1 MGSRDLAPMSH
12 RTGQRAD
19 GEDLYDPPLAA
30 GESLDSL
37 SPPKL
42 LAPEQQRLRAAQ
54 QAAVDQRA
62 KEVAEELELLQQQ
75 ELDVAAAIVAEE
87 EAMIH
92 ALAERA
98 AEEQL
103 QQGRNS
109 SAAVKSPAPAKPAY
123 VATKC
128 EVNKPQMI
136 DPTQGLE
143 PTYKPKCVLITGG
156 AGFIASHVVIRLV
169 KNYPDLMVIN
179 YDKLDKVASLKNLES
194 IDRLRNYKFVKG
206 DILSA
211 ELLNY
216 VIREEGVDTI
226 MHFAAESHV
235 DNSFGNSFI
244 FTSTNV
250 MGTHTMMEVAK
261 TNKAQ
266 IRRFIHVST
275 DEVYGEQNF
284 EDPACQ
290 ESFVLE
296 PTNPYAASKAGAE
309 LIAKSYMRSFG
320 VPLIISRG
328 NNVYGPHQFPE
339 KMVPKFINQIMRDW
353 PITLHGGGNTFRNM
367 LYVEDV
373 ARAFDKILHF
383 GDIGRVYNIGGEES
397 NEASVRQIA
406 DRLLQIMKP
415 GEALEDNTVITR
427 DRVFNDTRYFI
438 DSSSLHA
445 LGWEPEVSFE
455 DGLKRTVDWYLSPCG
470 DNWGDITGALAAH
483 SGGAV
488 ITKK

>member
-1 MGSRDLAPMSH
+1 MGVPREFMKM
-12 RTGQRAD
+12 Q
-19 GEDLYDPPLAA
+19 
-30 GESLDSL
+30 
-37 SPPKL
+37 
-42 LAPEQQRLRAAQ
+42 
-54 QAAVDQRA
+54 
-62 KEVAEELELLQQQ
+62 
-75 ELDVAAAIVAEE
+75 
-87 EAMIH
+87 
-92 ALAERA
+92 
-98 AEEQL
+98 
-103 QQGRNS
+103 
-109 SAAVKSPAPAKPAY
+109 APATHGPES
-123 VATKC
+123 
-128 EVNKPQMI
+128 EV
-136 DPTQGLE
+136 PTRAQNDSPSDIPTPTE
-143 PTYKPKCVLITGG
+143 PVYQPKCILITGG
-156 AGFIASHVVIRLV
+156 AGFIASHVVILLAQ
-169 KNYPDLMVIN
+169 KYPDVMIIN

-194 IDRLRNYKFVKG
+194 VERLRNYKFVKG

-216 VIREEGVDTI
+216 VIKEEGVDTI

-261 TNKAQ
+261 QNKDR

-320 VPLIISRG
+320 VPLIITRG
-328 NNVYGPHQFPE
+328 NNVYGPHQYPE
-339 KMVPKFINQIMRDW
+339 KMIPKFINQIMRDW

-367 LYVEDV
+367 LFVEDV
-373 ARAFDKILHF
+373 ARAFDTILHF
-383 GDIGRVYNIGGEES
+383 GQLGNVYNIGGEES
-397 NEASVRQIA
+397 NEASVRMMA
-406 DRLLQIMKP
+406 TKLLEIMKP
-415 GEALEDNTVITR
+415 GSPLEENIVITP

-438 DSSSLHA
+438 DTSSLHK
-445 LGWEPEVSFE
+445 LGWRPQVPF
-455 DGLKRTVDWYLSPCG
+455 DVGLKRTVDWYLSPCG

-483 SGGAV
+483 SGGKV
-488 ITKK
+488 ITKKE

>member
-1 MGSRDLAPMSH
+1 MGVN
-12 RTGQRAD
+12 
-19 GEDLYDPPLAA
+19 
-30 GESLDSL
+30 SL
-37 SPPKL
+37 KM
-42 LAPEQQRLRAAQ
+42 Q
-54 QAAVDQRA
+54 
-62 KEVAEELELLQQQ
+62 
-75 ELDVAAAIVAEE
+75 
-87 EAMIH
+87 
-92 ALAERA
+92 
-98 AEEQL
+98 
-103 QQGRNS
+103 
-109 SAAVKSPAPAKPAY
+109 APATHGPES
-123 VATKC
+123 
-128 EVNKPQMI
+128 EV
-136 DPTQGLE
+136 PTRAQNDSPSDIPTPTE
-143 PTYKPKCVLITGG
+143 PVYQPKCILITGG
-156 AGFIASHVVIRLV
+156 AGFIASHVVILLAQ
-169 KNYPDLMVIN
+169 KYPDVMIIN

-194 IDRLRNYKFVKG
+194 VERLRNYKFVKG

-216 VIREEGVDTI
+216 VIKEEGVDTI

-261 TNKAQ
+261 QNKDR

-320 VPLIISRG
+320 VPLIITRG
-328 NNVYGPHQFPE
+328 NNVYGPHQYPE
-339 KMVPKFINQIMRDW
+339 KMIPKFINQIMRDW

-367 LYVEDV
+367 LFVEDV
-373 ARAFDKILHF
+373 ARAFDTILHF
-383 GDIGRVYNIGGEES
+383 GQLGNVYNIGGEES
-397 NEASVRQIA
+397 NEASVRMMA
-406 DRLLQIMKP
+406 TKLLEIMKP
-415 GEALEDNTVITR
+415 GSPLEENIVITP

-438 DSSSLHA
+438 DTSSLA
-445 LGWEPEVSFE
+445 SLGWQPQVSF
-455 DGLKRTVDWYLSPCG
+455 DVGLKRTVDWYLSPCG

-483 SGGAV
+483 SGGKV
-488 ITKK
+488 ITKKE

>member
-1 MGSRDLAPMSH
+1 MGVPREFMKM
-12 RTGQRAD
+12 Q
-19 GEDLYDPPLAA
+19 
-30 GESLDSL
+30 
-37 SPPKL
+37 
-42 LAPEQQRLRAAQ
+42 
-54 QAAVDQRA
+54 
-62 KEVAEELELLQQQ
+62 
-75 ELDVAAAIVAEE
+75 
-87 EAMIH
+87 
-92 ALAERA
+92 
-98 AEEQL
+98 
-103 QQGRNS
+103 
-109 SAAVKSPAPAKPAY
+109 APATHGPES
-123 VATKC
+123 
-128 EVNKPQMI
+128 EV
-136 DPTQGLE
+136 PTRAQNDSPSDIPTPTE
-143 PTYKPKCVLITGG
+143 PVYQPKCILITGG
-156 AGFIASHVVIRLV
+156 AGFIASHVVILLAQ
-169 KNYPDLMVIN
+169 KYPDVMIIN

-194 IDRLRNYKFVKG
+194 VERLRNYKFVKG

-216 VIREEGVDTI
+216 VIKEEGVDTI

-261 TNKAQ
+261 QNKDR

-320 VPLIISRG
+320 VPLIITRG
-328 NNVYGPHQFPE
+328 NNVYGPHQYPE
-339 KMVPKFINQIMRDW
+339 KMIPKFINQIMRDW

-367 LYVEDV
+367 LFVEDV
-373 ARAFDKILHF
+373 ARAFDTILHF
-383 GDIGRVYNIGGEES
+383 GQLGNVYNIGGEES
-397 NEASVRQIA
+397 NEASVRMMA
-406 DRLLQIMKP
+406 TKLLEIMKP
-415 GEALEDNTVITR
+415 GSPLEENIVITP

-438 DSSSLHA
+438 DTSSLA
-445 LGWEPEVSFE
+445 SLGWQPQVSF
-455 DGLKRTVDWYLSPCG
+455 DVGLKRTVDWYLSPCG

-483 SGGAV
+483 SGGKV
-488 ITKK
+488 ITKKE

>member
-1 MGSRDLAPMSH
+1 MSH

-109 SAAVKSPAPAKPAY
+109 SAAVKSPAPAKPAC

>member
-1 MGSRDLAPMSH
+1 M
-12 RTGQRAD
+12 Q
-19 GEDLYDPPLAA
+19 
-30 GESLDSL
+30 
-37 SPPKL
+37 
-42 LAPEQQRLRAAQ
+42 
-54 QAAVDQRA
+54 
-62 KEVAEELELLQQQ
+62 
-75 ELDVAAAIVAEE
+75 
-87 EAMIH
+87 
-92 ALAERA
+92 
-98 AEEQL
+98 
-103 QQGRNS
+103 
-109 SAAVKSPAPAKPAY
+109 APATHGPES
-123 VATKC
+123 
-128 EVNKPQMI
+128 EV
-136 DPTQGLE
+136 PTRAQNDCPSAVPSSE
-143 PTYKPKCVLITGG
+143 PVYQPKCILITGG
-156 AGFIASHVVIRLV
+156 AGFIASHVVILLAQ
-169 KNYPDLMVIN
+169 KYPDVMIIN

-194 IDRLRNYKFVKG
+194 VERLRNYKFVKG

-216 VIREEGVDTI
+216 VIKEEGVDTI

-261 TNKAQ
+261 QNKDR

-328 NNVYGPHQFPE
+328 NNVYGPHQYPE
-339 KMVPKFINQIMRDW
+339 KMIPKFINQIMRDW

-367 LYVEDV
+367 LFVEDV
-373 ARAFDKILHF
+373 ARAFDTILHF
-383 GDIGRVYNIGGEES
+383 GQLGNVYNIGGEES
-397 NEASVRQIA
+397 NEASVRMMA
-406 DRLLQIMKP
+406 TKLLEIMKP
-415 GEALEDNTVITR
+415 GSPLEENIVITP

-438 DSSSLHA
+438 DTSSLHK
-445 LGWEPEVSFE
+445 LGWQPQVPF
-455 DGLKRTVDWYLSPCG
+455 DVGLKRTVDWYLSPCG

-483 SGGAV
+483 SGGKV
-488 ITKK
+488 ITKKE